1 MKRVFGTVEMC
12 FDGIYLAAAVIIGLI
27 LLLTGGGNPAR
38 LITGV
43 MALILA
49 GGDSFHL
56 LPRMKLIRTGDE
68 TSLRAALG
76 RGKQVTSITMTI
88 FYVLMWH
95 LSLILFPGEVT
106 VWTVVIYALAVIRII
121 LCFFPQ
127 NRWTDRYPPTSWG
140 ILRNLPFFLTGLT
153 EVVRFFCYRSEA
165 GGLSLMWAA
174 ILLSF
179 ICYLPV
185 VLWSNRNPKVGMLML
200 PKTCAYLWMICMCLT
215 L

>member
-27 LLLTGGGNPAR
+27 LLITGGGTPAR
-38 LITGV
+38 MIAGV

-56 LPRMKLIRTGDE
+56 LPRMKLIHTGDE
-68 TSLRAALG
+68 EGLRGALG
-76 RGKQVTSITMTI
+76 RGKQITSITMTV

-95 LSLILFPGEVT
+95 LSLLLLPGEAAA
-106 VWTVVIYALAVIRII
+106 WTIVVYILSVIRII
-121 LCFFPQ
+121 LCLCPQ
-127 NRWTDRYPPTSWG
+127 NLWTDRYPPTSWG
-140 ILRNLPFFLTGLT
+140 VLRNVPFFLTG
-153 EVVRFFCYRSEA
+153 VAVAVRFFCYRSA
-165 GGLSLMWAA
+165 AAGLSLMWAA
-174 ILLSF
+174 ILVSF

-185 VLWSNRNPKVGMLML
+185 VLWSNRNSKVGMLML
-200 PKTCAYLWMICMCLT
+200 PKTCAYLWMICMFLT

>member
-27 LLLTGGGNPAR
+27 LLMTGSGNPAR

-68 TSLRAALG
+68 EGLRAALG
-76 RGKQVTSITMTI
+76 CGKQVTSITMTI

-95 LSLILFPGEVT
+95 LSLLLFPGDMT
-106 VWTVVIYALAVIRII
+106 IWTIVIYILAVVRIL
-121 LCFFPQ
+121 LCLCPQ

-140 ILRNLPFFLTGLT
+140 VLRNLPFFLTGIM
-153 EVVRFFCYRSEA
+153 EAVRFFCYQSAA

-185 VLWSNRNPKVGMLML
+185 VLWANQNPKVGMLML
-200 PKTCAYLWMICMCLT
+200 PKTCAYLWMIGMCLT